1 MMKPASVC
9 LCLFLLAFGCGK
21 SATESHL
28 EKGRAYLEN
37 GLFRPA
43 QVEYYAVINPD
54 DGSDPDSCEGHYGY
68 LLSLGSEFFQFGLW
82 IDMILLDIVEIGG
95 FISAPASLSPGPPLL
110 SSGVSLFSF
119 PGSAD
124 TRFLNPRNSRLSF
137 SPPAIL
143 PNQYS
148 VPAAALD
155 SIVESY
161 IYPTI
166 DQFLLP
172 LENSVKFL
180 IENNCRFETPGIPIY
195 LNLDLSPPATIWIGK
210 KFGPAEANLF
220 GAFTAWQLA
229 YMYYLSSLD
238 LNLEV
243 TPFMHLSTE
252 DPLSDL
258 AGTLRQLG
266 LAMTSSDT
274 FLGFHATRRENYNQV
289 SPYLSLAL
297 ERMAKASRLT
307 FRESG
312 ISSLA
317 EAREHFLGYYDADRN
332 GALDSGDDL
341 YLGILKIDPP
351 LSLNSNQFINIADFP
366 INLLEKSLI
375 WTFISGDLPE
385 KTEVLLLELRDKLT
399 GADPGLFNLAE
410 LNRLLPAGFQA
421 LPDTF
426 ALDFHALFPPDVN
439 QAKSPRELFMAW
451 GTYDPPGGQ
460 GTPLGDPHPI
470 FLMEGELGSAGTA
483 ADYLQ
488 EVAGNDPAIFA
499 YTRGPGPHFS
509 AQVYGTA
516 AGYFSLNPEVKARLI
531 QSTGADEVVPIPDDC
546 AQLSGTSAEFNGI
559 KIPLT
564 YFYWQD
570 PSFNGGLYV
579 NLRSL
584 RAPGGPCDALDAL
597 SSSNSWDTDSNSWPK
612 ESNLLASQYSI
623 NKALNAFYETI
634 LPLLGNLPL

>member
-21 SATESHL
+21 SATHL
-28 EKGRAYLEN
+28 EKGKAYLES

-82 IDMILLDIVEIGG
+82 IDMIILDIVEIGG
-95 FISAPASLSPGPPLL
+95 FISAPASLSPGPPFPDQNL
-110 SSGVSLFSF
+110 SIHPFPNSLIYQL
-119 PGSAD
+119 
-124 TRFLNPRNSRLSF
+124 TNSPTHQLTF

-220 GAFTAWQLA
+220 GTFTAWQLA

-297 ERMAKASRLT
+297 ERMTKASRLT

-312 ISSLA
+312 ISTPA

-385 KTEVLLLELRDKLT
+385 KTEALLLELRDKLT

-470 FLMEGELGSAGTA
+470 FLMEGELGSAGTP

-516 AGYFSLNPEVKARLI
+516 ASYFSLSPEVKARLLE
-531 QSTGADEVVPIPDDC
+531 STGFDEVVPIPDDC

-612 ESNLLASQYSI
+612 ESNLLASQYSL

>member
-1 MMKPASVC
+1 MRKHKSVC
-9 LCLFLLAFGCGK
+9 ICLFLLIFGCGK
-21 SATESHL
+21 SAVDEHL
-28 EKGRAYLEN
+28 EKGRVYLEK

-43 QVEYYAVINPD
+43 QVEYYTVINPN
-54 DGSDPDSCEGHYGY
+54 GLDPRSCEGHYGY
-68 LLSLGSEFFQFGLW
+68 LLSLGSEFTQFGIW
-82 IDMILLDIVEIGG
+82 VDMILMDIVEIGD
-95 FISAPASLSPGPPLL
+95 FIPASASLSFR
-110 SSGVSLFSF
+110 SLFPSQNLSIITF
-119 PGSAD
+119 P
-124 TRFLNPRNSRLSF
+124 NSLIYQLTNSPTYQLTF
-137 SPPAIL
+137 SSPAIF
-143 PNQYS
+143 PNQFS

-155 SIVESY
+155 SVVESY

-172 LENSVKFL
+172 LENSVKFV

-195 LNLDLSPPATIWIGK
+195 LNLDLSPPATAWIGK

-238 LNLEV
+238 LHLEV

-258 AGTLRQLG
+258 VGTLRQLG

-297 ERMAKASRLT
+297 ERMAKALRLT

-312 ISSLA
+312 ISTPA
-317 EAREHFLGYYDADRN
+317 EAREHFLGYYDADQN
-332 GALDSGDDL
+332 GSLDSGDDL
-341 YLGILKIDPP
+341 YLGILKFDPP
-351 LSLNSNQFINIADFP
+351 LSLDSNQFVNIADYP

-385 KTEVLLLELRDKLT
+385 KIEGLLLEIRDKLT

-410 LNRLLPAGFQA
+410 LNGLLPAGFQA

-426 ALDFHALFPPDVN
+426 ALDFHALLPPDVS
-439 QAKSPRELFMAW
+439 QAKSIREFLPGW

-460 GTPLGDPHPI
+460 GTELGDPHPI
-470 FLMEGELGSAGTA
+470 FLDEGELGSASTP

-516 AGYFSLNPEVKARLI
+516 GGYFSLAPEVKARLL

-546 AQLSGTSAEFNGI
+546 AQLSETSAEFNGI

-570 PSFNGGLYV
+570 PSFNGSLYV
-579 NLRSL
+579 NLQSL
-584 RAPGGPCDALDAL
+584 RMSGGACDALDAA
-597 SSSNSWDTDSNSWPK
+597 SSSAGWDSASNNWPK
-612 ESNLLASQYSI
+612 ENNLRANQYSV
-623 NKALNAFYETI
+623 NKALNAFLKTI
-634 LPLLGNLPL
+634 LPLVGSLPL